1 LESTDPLTVKS
12 DWFELNEAVL
22 QLRPY
27 QQPSLPIAVASVQS
41 PAGVQVAGKYGAAV
55 LSLSIPRDTVRQTSL
70 KELWAI
76 GEETA
81 AKHGKTLRRE
91 DWSLV
96 VAVHLAESKKEAIED
111 VRIGSGRELT
121 EYFGATLGHP
131 TPDVPTNQIVDFMV
145 ERNQWIIGTPEDC
158 IAGIERLQELSGG
171 FGGLLIRVEDWAT
184 REKTLHSYELFAR
197 YVMPRFQGSLA
208 GIQVSNRWASERKD
222 ALQVDRL
229 AGLKRAT
236 DAYYSQR
243 S

>member
-1 LESTDPLTVKS
+1 M
-12 DWFELNEAVL
+12 
-22 QLRPY
+22 
-27 QQPSLPIAVASVQS
+27 
-41 PAGVQVAGKYGAAV
+41 

-81 AKHGKTLRRE
+81 EKHGKTLRRE

-96 VAVHLAESKKEAIED
+96 VSVHLAESRKEARDD
-111 VRIGSGRELT
+111 VRLGSGRELT

-131 TPDVPTNQIVDFMV
+131 TPDVPADQMVDFMA
-145 ERNQWIIGTPEDC
+145 ERNQWFIGTPDDC
-158 IAGIERLQELSGG
+158 IAGIERLQEMSGG
-171 FGGLLIRVEDWAT
+171 FGGFMIRVADWAT

-208 GIQVSNRWASERKD
+208 GIQASNQWASERKD
-222 ALQVDRL
+222 ALQVNRI

-236 DAYYSQR
+236 DAYYGQR
-243 S
+243 Q